1 MKNEPAAKAEKKL
14 TSHEFWMLV
23 KQIAELKIRQVQVSR
38 LMGLN
43 QGADFC
49 GSEGNGGF
57 INYEMLSVLEKIK
70 PGSVVVDGDSKTITL
85 IGWDLEQFDNTD
97 NDHSQ
102 SQNIHKNAKDMG
114 LSEITTR
121 LSDNPAKIIEME
133 SGLQGVINPLTD
145 APQGTSERNQRCC
158 CRRVCRKGSRP
169 IDQEHKETTCNEDF
183 VPVIKR
189 KFGDRVFHMLS
200 RLMFWNK

>member
-1 MKNEPAAKAEKKL
+1 MKNEPAAKTEKKL
-14 TSHEFWMLV
+14 MPHDFWMLV
-23 KQIAELKIRQVQVSR
+23 KQIAELKIRQVQVNR
-38 LMGLN
+38 LMKLN
-43 QGADFC
+43 PSHGPSGVEDDD
-49 GSEGNGGF
+49 GF

-70 PGSVVVDGDSKTITL
+70 PGSVVVDGGSKTITL

-97 NDHSQ
+97 NDHGQ

-114 LSEITTR
+114 PSEITTR

-133 SGLQGVINPLTD
+133 PGLQGVVNPFTD
-145 APQGTSERNQRCC
+145 TPQGAPERNQRCC

-169 IDQEHKETTCNEDF
+169 VDQEHKETTCNEDF
-183 VPVIKR
+183 VPVIKS
-189 KFGDRVFHMLS
+189 KFRDRVFHMLS